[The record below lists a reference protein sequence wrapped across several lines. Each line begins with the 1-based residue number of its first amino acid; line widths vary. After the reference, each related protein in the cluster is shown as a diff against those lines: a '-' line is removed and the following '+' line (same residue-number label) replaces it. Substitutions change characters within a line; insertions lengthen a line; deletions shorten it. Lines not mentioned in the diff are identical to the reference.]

1 MPIFTFEGVM
11 GSGKTLSACALAYLE
26 YTRGRDVISN
36 VHVNF
41 PYTQLD
47 TQFFVEHML
56 DQELSDCVML
66 LDEAYIYLDAR
77 TSASKLNK
85 LFTYFIAQ
93 TRKRNVDLYV
103 CIHHIDTVDKR
114 LRRAIDVRGTCRYRK
129 EIPCQKCQGEKEVLI
144 KKSNPPEFE
153 SCDRCNGYG
162 ISGLANITFFDMR
175 TGKRRKIKIHGPN
188 FFPLYDTRE
197 VIAVTGKQLNIDEDD
212 L

>member
-26 YTRGRDVISN
+26 HTRGREIISN

-41 PYTQLD
+41 PFRQLD
-47 TQFFVEHML
+47 TQFFVDHMM
-56 DQELSDCVML
+56 DTELTDCVMI

-93 TRKRNVDLYV
+93 TRKRGVDLYV
-103 CIHHIDTVDKR
+103 CIHHIDTLDKR

-129 EIPCQKCQGEKEVLI
+129 EIPCMKCKGEKEVQI
-144 KKSNPPEFE
+144 KKTEE
-153 SCDRCNGYG
+153 YEACDRCNGYG
-162 ISGLANITFFDMR
+162 VRGTANMTFFDMR
-175 TGKRRKIKIHGPN
+175 TGKRRKLKIHAPN
-188 FFPLYDTRE
+188 FFSLYDTRE
-197 VIAVTGKQLNIDEDD
+197 VINVTGKQIKISEDD

>member
-26 YTRGRDVISN
+26 HTRGREIISN

-41 PYTQLD
+41 PFRQLD
-47 TQFFVEHML
+47 TQFFVDHMM
-56 DQELSDCVML
+56 DTELTDCVMI

-93 TRKRNVDLYV
+93 TRKRGVDLYV
-103 CIHHIDTVDKR
+103 CIHHIDTLDKR

-129 EIPCQKCQGEKEVLI
+129 EIPCMKCKGEKEVQI
-144 KKSNPPEFE
+144 KKTEE
-153 SCDRCNGYG
+153 YEACDRCNGYG
-162 ISGLANITFFDMR
+162 VSGTANITFFDMR
-175 TGKRRKIKIHGPN
+175 TGKRRKLKIHAPN
-188 FFPLYDTRE
+188 FFSLYDTRE
-197 VIAVTGKQLNIDEDD
+197 VINVTGKQIKISEDD

>member
-11 GSGKTLSACALAYLE
+11 GSGKTLSATALAYLE
-26 YTRGRDVISN
+26 YTRGRDIISN

-41 PYTQLD
+41 PYQQLD

-56 DQELSDCVML
+56 DTELSDCVMI

-129 EIPCQKCQGEKEVLI
+129 EIPCLKCKGEKEVQI
-144 KKSNPPEFE
+144 KKTEE
-153 SCDRCNGYG
+153 YEQCDRCNGYG
-162 ISGLANITFFDMR
+162 IGGTSNITFFDMR
-175 TGKRRKIKIHGPN
+175 TGKRRKLKIHGPN
-188 FFPLYDTRE
+188 FFPLYDTKV
-197 VIAVTGKQLNIDEDD
+197 VIGVCGKQLKIDDD
-212 L
+212 VL

>member
-26 YTRGRDVISN
+26 HTRGREVISN

-41 PYTQLD
+41 PYRQLD
-47 TQFFVEHML
+47 TQFFVDHMM
-56 DQELSDCVML
+56 DTELSDCVMV

-93 TRKRNVDLYV
+93 TRKRGVDLYV

-129 EIPCQKCQGEKEVLI
+129 EIPCLKCKGEKEVQI
-144 KKSNPPEFE
+144 KKTEEYEP
-153 SCDRCNGYG
+153 CDRCNAYG
-162 ISGLANITFFDMR
+162 ISGTANVTFFDMR
-175 TGKRRKIKIHGPN
+175 TGKRRKLKIHGPN
-188 FFPLYDTRE
+188 FFPLYDTKE
-197 VIAVTGKQLNIDEDD
+197 VINVTGKQLKISEDD